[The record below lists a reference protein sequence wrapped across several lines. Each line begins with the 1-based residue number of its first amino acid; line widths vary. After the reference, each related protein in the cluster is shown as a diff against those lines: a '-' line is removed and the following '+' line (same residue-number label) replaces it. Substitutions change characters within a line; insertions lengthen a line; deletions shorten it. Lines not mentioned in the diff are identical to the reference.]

1 MKLEKTIVDGDL
13 WYIDNFL
20 TEEEIDLFKPYM
32 YDKNEW
38 YVTMRS
44 PYKNVLNKYNEV
56 EKHKQFFSRHTLSL
70 FCCPCFQFAQKFQN
84 YW

>member
-44 PYKNVLNKYNEV
+44 PYKM
-56 EKHKQFFSRHTLSL
+56 F
-70 FCCPCFQFAQKFQN
+70 
-84 YW
+84 